1 MDSNFNMNDKD
12 ENQLS
17 EQTPNEVEAQD
28 PIQETEHGSC
38 EEDGG
43 QRGSRTKQT
52 KEELQEQLNNENR
65 VVAGGILEVLA
76 DGFGFLRGENYQSTE
91 NDIYIA
97 PAQIKR
103 FHLKTGDHVVGI
115 VREPRY
121 GERYRAIIYI
131 NEINGLG
138 ATNAIRRKD
147 FDRLVPVYPVEKL
160 TLETERDN
168 LAPRII
174 DLLSPIGKGQRGLIV
189 APPRAGKTS
198 VLKNIANSIR
208 KNNPE
213 VVLMILLV
221 DERPEEVTDIRESVD
236 CDVIASTFDQDPSNH
251 IKVTEMVLARA
262 KALVEMDQDVVILMD
277 SITRLARAYN
287 LTINPTG
294 RSLSGGLDPGALYG
308 PKSFFG
314 AARNTKDK
322 GSLTIIATA
331 LVDTGSRM
339 DEIIFEEFK
348 GTGNMEIVL
357 DRRLA
362 ERRIY
367 PAIDIFKSATRK
379 EELLLSDEELEAAVG
394 LRRSFGQKQ
403 VLEVMED
410 LISLLKNTRS
420 NKEFIEVAKKTII
433 K

>member
-12 ENQLS
+12 KNQLS

>member
-43 QRGSRTKQT
+43 QRGSRAKQT

-236 CDVIASTFDQDPSNH
+236 CDVIASTFDQDPANH

>member
-43 QRGSRTKQT
+43 QRGSRAKQT

-198 VLKNIANSIR
+198 ILKNIANSIR

>member
-43 QRGSRTKQT
+43 QRGSRAKQT

>member
-12 ENQLS
+12 KNQLS

-43 QRGSRTKQT
+43 QRGSRAKQT

-236 CDVIASTFDQDPSNH
+236 CDVIASTFDQDPANH